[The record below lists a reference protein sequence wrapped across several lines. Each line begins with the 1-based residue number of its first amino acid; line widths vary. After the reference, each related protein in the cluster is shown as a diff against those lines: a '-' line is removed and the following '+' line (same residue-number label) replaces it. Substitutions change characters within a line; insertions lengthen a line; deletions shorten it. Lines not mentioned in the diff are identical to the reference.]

1 MGQAYPI
8 DNFLR
13 PPYEFI
19 PAAASTAAAVG
30 MLVRPELFML
40 SPSVSVAGASAFALH
55 ALWRGRQAWRLLRR
69 QRNLSRL
76 SRYELAASEIPRRP
90 DGLFLGMGFEW
101 SAVHTQ
107 RPHLVQEPEHQ
118 HYARPSRLNKL
129 VQRWHPQSGL
139 QSRLADWLSRDA
151 WWNPFAPLPPVGG
164 NPVLHGVELDEEQV
178 WMAIGE
184 RVGHMGVYGTTRV
197 GKTRFAEV
205 VIVQDIA
212 RGDVVIVFDPKGDV
226 ALLKRAYVEARRADR
241 QFYMFHLGYPEVSA
255 RYSPVGNF
263 GRITEVATR
272 IAGQLPG
279 EGQSA
284 AFREFVWRFVN
295 VIARA
300 VSALGERP
308 SYEQIYRDAVNID
321 SLCKRYFT
329 FWLDRHR
336 ANWRDEIAEVALEK
350 KQIELAHRAARDLE
364 AIQMMEFMR
373 RKGLA
378 DPIADALQSVL
389 SNDRS
394 YFEKLVSSLYP
405 LLEKL
410 TTGKMAELLSPDYDD
425 PHDPRPIFDW
435 MKVINQRAVV
445 YVGLDSLSDFE
456 VAAAVG
462 NAMFADLASTA
473 GKLYKHGATHGQ
485 SRHPAMPKI
494 SIHADEFNELI
505 GDEFVPLLNKAGG
518 AGFQVT
524 VYTQTRSDV
533 EAKIGSEAKAGQI
546 EGNLNTIVMLR
557 VRDNKTAEL
566 LTEQLPQVRVHS
578 IMNASAVTDSA
589 DPTDSASFV
598 SRNEDR
604 ISSETVPMLEPAD
617 LVRLPKGQAFALIE
631 GGRLV
636 KLRMPLPS
644 AEGDGQLP
652 DSLRQ
657 MADEMARKYAV
668 HLQRTEAEAATV
680 AGLGS
685 DF

>member
-1 MGQAYPI
+1 MGRAYPI
-8 DNFLR
+8 NNFLR
-13 PPYEFI
+13 PPYELV
-19 PAAASTAAAVG
+19 PAAASLAAALAV
-30 MLVRPELFML
+30 LAQPELFLL
-40 SPSVSVAGASAFALH
+40 SPAVGAASAAGFALH

-69 QRNLSRL
+69 QGNLKRL
-76 SRYELAASEIPRRP
+76 PRYELTAHEIPRRR

-101 SAVHTQ
+101 TAAHTQ
-107 RPHLVQEPEHQ
+107 RLHLAQDPAQQRYV
-118 HYARPSRLNKL
+118 RPGRLHKL
-129 VQRWHPQSGL
+129 VQHYVGKTEGKTPLARW
-139 QSRLADWLSRDA
+139 LAKDT
-151 WWNPFAPLPPVGG
+151 WWNPFPPLPPVGG
-164 NPVLHGVELDEEQV
+164 NPVLHGVEIDEEAI

-197 GKTRFAEV
+197 GKTRFAELV
-205 VIVQDIA
+205 LIQDIA

-226 ALLKRAYVEARRADR
+226 ALLKRVYVEAKRANR
-241 QFYMFHLGYPEVSA
+241 PFYMFHLGYPEVSA

-272 IAGQLPG
+272 LAGQLPG

-321 SLCKRYFT
+321 SLCKRYFA
-329 FWLDRHR
+329 FVLDRHR
-336 ANWRDEIAEVALEK
+336 PGWRAEIGEVTLDK
-350 KQIELAHRAARDLE
+350 KQVEQAHRAARDLE
-364 AIQMMEFMR
+364 AIQMMEFLR
-373 RKGLA
+373 RKGLV
-378 DPIADALQSVL
+378 DSIADALASVL

-410 TTGKMAELLSPDYDD
+410 TTGKMAELLSPRYDD

-445 YVGLDSLSDFE
+445 YVGLDALSDFE

-473 GKLYKHGATHGQ
+473 GKLYKHGASYGQ
-485 SRHPAMPKI
+485 STHPDSPKV
-494 SIHADEFNELI
+494 SVHADEFNELI

-533 EAKIGSEAKAGQI
+533 EAKMGSAAKAGQI
-546 EGNLNTIVMLR
+546 EGNLNTLVMLR
-557 VRDNKTAEL
+557 VRENRTAEL

-578 IMNASAVTDSA
+578 IMNASAATDSA
-589 DPTDSASFV
+589 DPTDTAVFT

-604 ISSETVPMLEPAD
+604 VSAETVPMLAPAD
-617 LVRLPKGQAFALIE
+617 LVRLPKGQAFALID

-636 KLRMPLPS
+636 KLRMPLPRT
-644 AEGDGQLP
+644 EGDGELP
-652 DSLRQ
+652 ESLQQ
-657 MADEMARKYAV
+657 MAAEMAERYAV
-668 HLQRTEAEAATV
+668 YVQRVETKAATV
-680 AGLGS
+680 EGLGS
-685 DF
+685 GF